1 MTMIV
6 NSTIN
11 PEEDFNPLCDMT
23 RQMMMVMMIILIVV
37 MFVTITK
44 LIMMMIL
51 IFDNDDDHVEEEE
64 FLSCQITSGCVSNC
78 WQLKPFI

>member
-6 NSTIN
+6 NH
-11 PEEDFNPLCDMT
+11 EEDFNPLCDMT
-23 RQMMMVMMIILIVV
+23 RQMMMVMMIVLIVV

-78 WQLKPFI
+78 WQLKPSI

>member
-1 MTMIV
+1 MFESDV
-6 NSTIN
+6 NHK
-11 PEEDFNPLCDMT
+11 PRKFFDPPCDMT
-23 RQMMMVMMIILIVV
+23 SHMIMVMMIIVIVV
-37 MFVTITK
+37 MFVTMTK
-44 LIMMMIL
+44 LIMMIL